1 MVSFTHTEKITLGI
15 GLVVKFEYDCTVDL
29 SNEHFPV
36 TAKMT
41 SGMVY
46 HNNKK
51 IGKWENLERFWG
63 KTKNHD
69 WAGFEAR
76 VIATSN
82 QLKQAA

>member
-1 MVSFTHTEKITLGI
+1 MVKCSHIEKITLATY
-15 GLVVKFEYDCTVDL
+15 LVVKFEYDCTVDL

-36 TAKMT
+36 TARMT
-41 SGMVY
+41 SGIVY
-46 HNNKK
+46 YKNKK
-51 IGKWENLERFWG
+51 IGKWENHPRLWG
-63 KTKNHD
+63 KTKTHD

>member
-15 GLVVKFEYDCTVDL
+15 GLVLKFEYDCIVDL

-36 TAKMT
+36 TARMT

-46 HNNKK
+46 YKKKK
-51 IGKWENLERFWG
+51 IGKWENHPRLWG
-63 KTKNHD
+63 KTKHHD